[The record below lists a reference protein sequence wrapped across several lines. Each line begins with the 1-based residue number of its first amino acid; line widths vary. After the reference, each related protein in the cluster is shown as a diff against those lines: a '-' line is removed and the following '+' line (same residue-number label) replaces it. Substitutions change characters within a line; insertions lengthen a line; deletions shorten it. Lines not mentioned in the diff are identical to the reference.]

1 MIYIDKQDSTTSTYA
16 ITHTYIL
23 RRSIFQSMSEG
34 GGGAFFITGSSGLLK
49 LGAETVRKKKV
60 INILSVPP
68 LNY

>member
-1 MIYIDKQDSTTSTYA
+1 
-16 ITHTYIL
+16 
-23 RRSIFQSMSEG
+23 MSEG